1 MGYWKSTV
9 VPKFKKLFEKNNVK
23 KAGAAE
29 ACKTFDGAKEDYSKE
44 FEEKK
49 TELQAKV
56 LEIYEASSAEIK
68 TVVKERKEGALK
80 KVSSA
85 VEKFLEELSKIEFP
99 GSKPAH
105 EACSKFGPTYV
116 EGPIFFVFEKVSTF
130 IVVEEKKEEE
140 AVPEAKPEAEVEK
153 KEEAAASVEET
164 STKEKD
170 IVVEEEKKE
179 EVTVVAE
186 VEKTPEPEVAKPE
199 VEKTPEPEAAKPE
212 AAKVE
217 EVAPTEPPKAC

>member
-9 VPKFKKLFEKNNVK
+9 VPKFKKIFEKNNVK
-23 KAGAAE
+23 KTAAAE
-29 ACKTFDGAKEDYSKE
+29 ACKTFDDAKEDYSKE

-49 TELQAKV
+49 SELQAKV
-56 LEIYEASSAEIK
+56 IEIYEASSAEIK
-68 TVVKERKEGALK
+68 AVVKEKKEGALK
-80 KVSSA
+80 KVSTG

-105 EACSKFGPTYV
+105 EACCKFGPTLV

-140 AVPEAKPEAEVEK
+140 ATPAP
-153 KEEAAASVEET
+153 EAAAPVEET
-164 STKEKD
+164 SSKEKE

-179 EVTVVAE
+179 EVVVVAE
-186 VEKTPEPEVAKPE
+186 VEKTPETTTVKA
-199 VEKTPEPEAAKPE
+199 
-212 AAKVE
+212 E
-217 EVAPTEPPKAC
+217 EVTPAEPPKAC

>member
-9 VPKFKKLFEKNNVK
+9 VPKFKKLFEKNNAK
-23 KAGAAE
+23 KAAAAE

-56 LEIYEASSAEIK
+56 VEIYEASTAEIK
-68 TVVKERKEGALK
+68 AVVKERKEGALK

-105 EACSKFGPTYV
+105 EACIKYGPAYV

-130 IVVEEKKEEE
+130 VVVEEKKEEVLPAAE
-140 AVPEAKPEAEVEK
+140 PEK
-153 KEEAAASVEET
+153 EAAPAEET
-164 STKEKD
+164 SSKEKE

-179 EVTVVAE
+179 EVAAVV
-186 VEKTPEPEVAKPE
+186 PE
-199 VEKTPEPEAAKPE
+199 VEKTAEPKA
-212 AAKVE
+212 E
-217 EVAPTEPPKAC
+217 EEPPKAC

>member
-9 VPKFKKLFEKNNVK
+9 VPKFKKIFEKNNGK
-23 KAGAAE
+23 KAAAAE
-29 ACKTFDGAKEDYSKE
+29 ACKTFDDAKEDYSKE

-49 TELQAKV
+49 SELQAKV
-56 LEIYEASSAEIK
+56 IEIYEASADEIK
-68 TVVKERKEGALK
+68 AVVKEKKEGALK
-80 KVSSA
+80 KVSTG

-105 EACSKFGPTYV
+105 EACCIFGPTLV

-140 AVPEAKPEAEVEK
+140 TPAPEAPP
-153 KEEAAASVEET
+153 AAAAPVEG
-164 STKEKD
+164 SSSKEKE

-179 EVTVVAE
+179 EVVAVAE
-186 VEKTPEPEVAKPE
+186 VEKAPETTPAK
-199 VEKTPEPEAAKPE
+199 A
-212 AAKVE
+212 E

>member
-29 ACKTFDGAKEDYSKE
+29 ACKTFDDAKEDYSKE

-49 TELQAKV
+49 ADLKAKV
-56 LEIYEASSAEIK
+56 LEIYEASAAEIK
-68 TVVKERKEGALK
+68 AVVKERKEGALK

-105 EACSKFGPTYV
+105 EACCKYGPTYV
-116 EGPIFFVFEKVSTF
+116 EGPIYFVFEKVSTF
-130 IVVEEKKEEE
+130 IVVEEKKEEAPPATE
-140 AVPEAKPEAEVEK
+140 PEAP
-153 KEEAAASVEET
+153 AAPVEET
-164 STKEKD
+164 SSKEKE

-179 EVTVVAE
+179 EVVVVAE
-186 VEKTPEPEVAKPE
+186 VEKTPESEAPKAE
-199 VEKTPEPEAAKPE
+199 VEKTVPEPEATK
-212 AAKVE
+212 AA